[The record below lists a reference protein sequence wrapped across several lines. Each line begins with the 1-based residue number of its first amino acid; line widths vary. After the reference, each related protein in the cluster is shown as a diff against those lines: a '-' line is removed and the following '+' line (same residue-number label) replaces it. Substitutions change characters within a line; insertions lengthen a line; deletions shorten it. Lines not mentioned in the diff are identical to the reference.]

1 MLLAALPC
9 VVLAEGWEPLPPLPE
24 PNGGFILGVQNEK
37 IAIVGGTNWEGGKKH
52 WLTAIHA
59 FDPATG
65 RWAKLRDLDHP
76 VAYGTALQNGAAFAF
91 LGGTDGS
98 QSLRVLACIA
108 GDKTHVQISSLP
120 SSVVLSAGGDVAGR
134 YVVAGGTD
142 DAANLAGLQRSV
154 HAVEW
159 IKGAWQVKT
168 MADFP
173 GKPFAVAASAV
184 VGSELF
190 IFGGMNYDSAAS
202 APVNSTEA
210 YAFAP
215 EKNTWRKLKPLA
227 VAVRG
232 MTAVKLDGQHIYLA
246 GGYTSDFTAD
256 AVIYD
261 VKSDSYSKAK
271 PLPYAAMI
279 GLVKLDGY
287 VYCLGGEDKKQ
298 SRTDKFF
305 RIPVAELL
313 K

>member
-1 MLLAALPC
+1 M
-9 VVLAEGWEPLPPLPE
+9 
-24 PNGGFILGVQNEK
+24 
-37 IAIVGGTNWEGGKKH
+37 
-52 WLTAIHA
+52 
-59 FDPATG
+59 
-65 RWAKLRDLDHP
+65 
-76 VAYGTALQNGAAFAF
+76 AYGTALQNGAAFAF

-98 QSLRVLACIA
+98 QALKVLACIA
-108 GDKTHVQISSLP
+108 GDKTHVQIPSLP

-142 DAANLAGLQRSV
+142 DAANLVGLQRSV

-232 MTAVKLDGQHIYLA
+232 MTAVKLDGEHIYLA

-261 VKSDSYSKAK
+261 VKSDSYSKGK
-271 PLPYAAMI
+271 PLPYAAMV